1 VPSRRAEPPWGS
13 RTALS
18 SSEARVEGRVLVV
31 DDTESKRYLISQSL
45 RMAGMEVVEACDGRE
60 ALAAVVG
67 QPDVVLLDVRLPDM
81 SGFEVCHRLKTDPT
95 TAAIPV
101 LYVSALMQDAEL
113 EARLFED
120 GADGYVPQPIEPK
133 HLVAQTWALVRMRRA
148 ELSRTRERHEARRQR
163 EQLLGELESSEG
175 RLRLALGAAELGA
188 WSYEVATRTPHCD
201 ARVRELLG
209 LTPEQPVT
217 PVQLLERMH
226 PEDRELVR
234 EAARRGLRAQGD
246 GDFRLEGRVW
256 GGVDGVVRWLSV
268 HGRVRLDAAGRPES
282 IAGIC
287 QDITER
293 KLGERRAAAFQATTA
308 AFAHALTPREVC
320 RALLDHGLE
329 SMDAFAGSVCL
340 MEGET
345 PRLVE
350 HVGYEVDIDWPFF
363 LRAPDMPFAS
373 VVRTGRAVH
382 IPNLEALARDW
393 PGFAPWVRDERSR
406 AWLGLPLSDG
416 TRQEGLLWLSFGTSR
431 RLGVAEMAHLESLC
445 QLATQA
451 LARARL
457 YEEER
462 QAKEEARRREA
473 LEQQFLGMVS
483 HDLRNPLQAISL
495 GARALQRMERPS
507 PEAVLRLSGR
517 IAVSADRMG
526 HMVSDLL
533 DFTRGR
539 LGGGIP
545 LEPEPGELVRLCR
558 EVLDEFSLSHPDG
571 ELVLEGDAE
580 CEGTWDGPRMRQVLC
595 NLVGNALRH
604 ARPGTPVR
612 LRVWQ
617 RPDEA
622 VVEVHNEGEP
632 VPSSLLPVL
641 FEPFRRGS
649 TQFRPAGSL
658 GLGLYIVRQV
668 VDSHGGRV
676 EVRTG
681 EAGTTFTVRVP
692 RGADFPP
699 GRSPR

>member
-1 VPSRRAEPPWGS
+1 MSSRRAEPSWGS
-13 RTALS
+13 RSAPST
-18 SSEARVEGRVLVV
+18 EARVEGRVLVV

-60 ALAAVVG
+60 ALAAMGG

-81 SGFEVCHRLKTDPT
+81 SGFEVCHRLKTDPV

-113 EARLFED
+113 EERLFED

-148 ELSRTRERHEARRQR
+148 ELSRSRERHEARRQR
-163 EQLLGELESSEG
+163 EQLVEELESSQG
-175 RLRLALGAAELGA
+175 RLRLALDAAELGT
-188 WSYEVATRTPHCD
+188 WGYEAATRTAHCD
-201 ARVRELLG
+201 ARARELLG

-217 PVQLLERMH
+217 LDSVLEGMH
-226 PEDRELVR
+226 PEDRERMR
-234 EAARRGLRAQGD
+234 EEARRGVRGQGG
-246 GDFRLEGRVW
+246 GDFRLEGRAW
-256 GGVDGVVRWLSV
+256 AAADGTVRWLAI
-268 HGRVRLDAAGRPES
+268 HGRVHLDAAGRLS
-282 IAGIC
+282 SVAGIC
-287 QDITER
+287 LDITER
-293 KLGERRAAAFQATTA
+293 KLSERRAAALQATTV

-320 RALLDHGLE
+320 CALLVHGLGF
-329 SMDAFAGSVCL
+329 MDAFAGAVCL
-340 MEGET
+340 
-345 PRLVE
+345 VE
-350 HVGYEVDIDWPFF
+350 DGALSLIEHAGYEVVIDWDAY
-363 LRAPDMPFAS
+363 LQRPDMPLAC

-382 IPNLEALARDW
+382 IAGLQALARDW
-393 PGFAPWVRDERSR
+393 PGFDHFPRDPRSR
-406 AWLGLPLSDG
+406 AWLGLPLSG
-416 TRQEGLLWLSFGTSR
+416 GARVEGVLWLSFDTAR
-431 RLGVAEMAHLESLC
+431 RLSAAELAHLESLC
-445 QLATQA
+445 QLTTQA

-457 YEEER
+457 YDDER
-462 QAKEEARRREA
+462 LAKEEARRREA

-517 IAVSADRMG
+517 IGLSADRMG

-545 LEPEPGELVRLCR
+545 VEPEPGELVRLCR
-558 EVLDEFSLSHPDG
+558 EVLDEFSLSHPG
-571 ELVLEGDAE
+571 RELVLEGDGV

-604 ARPGTPVR
+604 ARAGTPVR

-632 VPSSLLPVL
+632 IPEALLPVL
-641 FEPFRRGS
+641 FEPFRRGDS
-649 TQFRPAGSL
+649 HFRPAGSL
-658 GLGLYIVRQV
+658 GLGLYIVHQV
-668 VDSHGGRV
+668 VDSHRGRV
-676 EVRTG
+676 EARTG
-681 EAGTTFTVRVP
+681 AEGTTFTVRLP